1 MRTTHKNV
9 CPPTLKQLEQDID
22 AQDIITLNLLR
33 AVQLTVDISS
43 HLLIS
48 NQAPAPQTMGD
59 SFLGMEKLGVLDSDL
74 ALRLRKAVGF
84 RNIAVHNYQNIHWAV
99 VFSIVTERLGDFK
112 AYASAVQAWID
123 KASS

>member
-1 MRTTHKNV
+1 M

-22 AQDIITLNLLR
+22 AQDIITLNLSR

>member
-1 MRTTHKNV
+1 M
-9 CPPTLKQLEQDID
+9 CPPTLEQLEQDID
-22 AQDIITLNLLR
+22 AQDIATLNLSR
-33 AVQLTVDISS
+33 TVQLTVDIIS

-48 NQAPAPQTMGD
+48 NQALAPQTMGD

-74 ALRLRKAVGF
+74 AFRLRKAVGF
-84 RNIAVHNYQNIHWAV
+84 RNIAVHNDENIHWAV
-99 VFSIVTERLGDFK
+99 AYSIVTERLGDFK